1 MFGQLL
7 RMQLKK
13 GYPMHTEIEKIKKE
27 PFVHFGLQELML
39 VQDFMD

>member
-7 RMQLKK
+7 RTQLKK
-13 GYPMHTEIEKIKKE
+13 GYPMHTETEKIKE
-27 PFVHFGLQELML
+27 PFVRFGLQELML